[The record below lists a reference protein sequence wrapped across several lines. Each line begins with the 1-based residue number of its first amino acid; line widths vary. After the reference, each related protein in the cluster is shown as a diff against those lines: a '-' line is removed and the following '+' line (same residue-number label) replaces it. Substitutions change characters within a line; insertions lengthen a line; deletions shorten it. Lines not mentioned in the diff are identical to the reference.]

1 MADGEVRRDSLRP
14 GGFARTP
21 ELYADLC
28 VSELVRAWATQI
40 PDAIAFVTAERS
52 MTWREYDRFAEDK
65 NTGAGS
71 GAASSDRPRLTD
83 AQAAGQEG
91 ADRLGDWTPSAS

>member
-1 MADGEVRRDSLRP
+1 MHADRQATRALTPS
-14 GGFARTP
+14 GFSW
-21 ELYADLC
+21 ED
-28 VSELVRAWATQI
+28 
-40 PDAIAFVTAERS
+40 
-52 MTWREYDRFAEDK
+52 DRFAEYK